1 MSYINTLTTGTGTLT
16 YYSDVTGNLQLQTD
30 GNILIGMT
38 NSATGRLV
46 GIGTST
52 PAYNLDV
59 VGNVRISGNL
69 TVNGSNG
76 FAFSDGT
83 VQTSA
88 ASPYVLKNRIIN
100 GDMRIDQ
107 RNAGASVTLTSSN
120 GVFVVDRWTFYNS
133 IGTLTGQQNAG
144 SVTPP
149 AGFTN
154 YVGYTVTAAATP
166 SGSNF
171 VSIQQKIEGY
181 NIADLA
187 YGTANAK
194 TVTLSF
200 WVYCSKTGTF
210 GGALQNQSNSYS
222 YAFTYSI
229 PSANIWAFITVTIP
243 GLTTG
248 AQNTTNGTGL
258 FVVLDLGNGASLN
271 TTPGSWVVGSY
282 QGATGSSNIVSTSG
296 AYYYLTGVQL
306 EIGTSATP
314 FERRMYGQELANCQR
329 YYTQSYD
336 YGNVAGT
343 IQRIGAITTV
353 APAAQNFLQ
362 LGQSAFPVSMRTT
375 PAITLYNP
383 DTGSSN
389 ITLAIRNYTGSS
401 NLSASVAT
409 VSSTSLRVTLNNVA
423 STTDS
428 VYGVHYTASAE
439 L

>member
-100 GDMRIDQ
+100 GAFQVSQ
-107 RNAGASVTLTSSN
+107 RGTTINSINTDYTYTA
-120 GVFVVDRWTFYNS
+120 DRWFITRGGIVNYTQ
-133 IGTLTGQQNAG
+133 GTTSPPTGFQYYG
-144 SVTPP
+144 SYI
-149 AGFTN
+149 N
-154 YVGYTVTAAATP
+154 QTA
-166 SGSNF
+166 SNPF
-171 VSIQQKIEGY
+171 MSIQQAIESINSY
-181 NIADLA
+181 DLL
-187 YGTANAK
+187 GQ
-194 TVTLSF
+194 TVTFSAYIKAAANTAASTSISMNYEYSTSADTKSPVTSVSGTTF
-200 WVYCSKTGTF
+200 TISSSAWTKCSITF
-210 GGALQNQSNSYS
+210 TVPSNALTLVPY
-222 YAFTYSI
+222 F
-229 PSANIWAFITVTIP
+229 
-243 GLTTG
+243 
-248 AQNTTNGTGL
+248 
-258 FVVLDLGNGASLN
+258 LN
-271 TTPGSWVVGSY
+271 TATLAVGD
-282 QGATGSSNIVSTSG
+282 G
-296 AYYYLTGVQL
+296 YLITGVQL
-306 EIGTSATP
+306 EQNTSATP
-314 FERRMYGQELANCQR
+314 FERRLYNQELAACQR

>member
-88 ASPYVLKNRIIN
+88 ASPYVIKNRIIN
-100 GDMRIDQ
+100 GAMQVWQ
-107 RNAGASVTLTSSN
+107 RGTSFASTAGYTT
-120 GVFVVDRWTFYNS
+120 DRWSTIGYGSYNETVS
-133 IGTLTGQQNAG
+133 QSTSVPTTAGNAFQYSLKLQRPASSTGTIPVLIGQAIE
-144 SVTPP
+144 SV
-149 AGFTN
+149 N
-154 YVGYTVTAAATP
+154 CY
-166 SGSNF
+166 
-171 VSIQQKIEGY
+171 
-181 NIADLA
+181 DLSSQ
-187 YGTANAK
+187 

-200 WVYCSKTGTF
+200 WARAGANYSSSGSTLTTQLFTGTTADQ
-210 GGALQNQSNSYS
+210 GITSYTTWAGYALPISNAS
-222 YAFTYSI
+222 
-229 PSANIWAFITVTIP
+229 TI
-243 GLTTG
+243 LTTSWQKFSYTATLGSGILEAAIIFYFTPSGTAG
-248 AQNTTNGTGL
+248 ADDS
-258 FVVLDLGNGASLN
+258 V
-271 TTPGSWVVGSY
+271 Y
-282 QGATGSSNIVSTSG
+282 I
-296 AYYYLTGVQL
+296 TGVQL
-306 EIGTSATP
+306 EIGTTATP
-314 FERRMYGQELANCQR
+314 FERRLYNQELANCQR

-428 VYGVHYTASAE
+428 VYGVHYTALAE